1 MRVIAL
7 CLTLLT
13 VPVSGMSLVPCVGSP
28 SDPGMVVEGG
38 NGHAQHN
45 GTKESPGE
53 RGISHHPSGTVDDC
67 PCEDDCAMNCIVSA
81 TSYASTPDPF
91 SAAPRTP
98 ERPTSAWHYNAHVNP
113 FDLPLYRP
121 PISTS

>member
-7 CLTLLT
+7 FLTLLT
-13 VPVSGMSLVPCVGSP
+13 MPVSGVSLVPCVGSP

-45 GTKESPGE
+45 GAEKPPGE

-91 SAAPRTP
+91 AAVPRAP
-98 ERPTSAWHYNAHVNP
+98 ECPTSAWHYDSHVNP

-121 PISTS
+121 PISAF

>member
-13 VPVSGMSLVPCVGSP
+13 VPVSGMSLVPCGGSP
-28 SDPGMVVEGG
+28 GDHGMVSADVDDHAPHSVPEG
-38 NGHAQHN
+38 
-45 GTKESPGE
+45 SPGE

-91 SAAPRTP
+91 AAAPRTP
-98 ERPTSAWHYNAHVNP
+98 ECPTSAWHYDAHVNP

-121 PISTS
+121 PISAS